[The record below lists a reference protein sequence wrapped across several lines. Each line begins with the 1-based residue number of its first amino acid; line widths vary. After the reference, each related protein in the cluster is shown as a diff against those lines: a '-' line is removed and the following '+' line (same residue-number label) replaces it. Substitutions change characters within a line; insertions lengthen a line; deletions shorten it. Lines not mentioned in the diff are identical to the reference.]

1 MTPTTL
7 PRGFTPTPAEI
18 AEFREQIANQHLR
31 YAYTAGYLISLV
43 NGIAEEHRCRKA
55 GCMTCNRLRRG
66 LALIAAIDA
75 IEAEPTSGGA

>member
-1 MTPTTL
+1 MTTTITR
-7 PRGFTPTPAEI
+7 PAITPTPAEI

-43 NGIAEEHRCRKA
+43 NGIAAEHRCRKA
-55 GCMTCNRLRRG
+55 GCMTCHRLRRG